1 MTSSKYHIG
10 GYYWSTTFH
19 KTLILQKIE
28 GTAFKFKDADGKDY
42 QELNANT
49 LIWVEKPIPAS
60 KPEPEQTS
68 KITSGEPDVNGRMKR
83 SDYGSK
89 LHTALRKDAVIA
101 DSAFANIGVE
111 MELSYYVGYNF
122 MVGKREVSGLLLM
135 HSAATYHKQIKA
147 VQSFLKTTSKEKH
160 KVTFKHF
167 MDLSEQQIMV
177 YLSQSLQAHC
187 VECVDLNFEKG
198 QLTIEDQDIFAK
210 QAMQRDTDE
219 VLNRSGSLRDIIEQV
234 LKGT

>member
-1 MTSSKYHIG
+1 MTSSQYHIG

-28 GTAFKFKDADGKDY
+28 GTAFKLKDADGKDY
-42 QELNANT
+42 QELNPNT
-49 LIWVEKPIPAS
+49 LIWVEKPIPDG
-60 KPEPEQTS
+60 KPEPAQTS

-83 SDYGSK
+83 SDYDSK
-89 LHTALRKDAVIA
+89 LHTTMREDAIIA
-101 DSAFANIGVE
+101 DSAFTGLGVE
-111 MELSYYVGYNF
+111 IEFSYYVGYNF

-135 HSAATYHKQIKA
+135 HSAAAYHRQTNA
-147 VQSFLKTTSKEKH
+147 VLAFLKTASKEQP

-167 MDLSEQQIMV
+167 MELPEQQIMA

-187 VECVDLNFEKG
+187 VKCVDLNFEKG
-198 QLTIEDQDIFAK
+198 QLTIEAQDAFAK
-210 QAMQRDTDE
+210 KAMQRDTDDY
-219 VLNRSGSLRDIIEQV
+219 LKSAGSLRDIIEQV